1 MNIPERAREF
11 VGELDQYSGST
22 LSNHKDLAL
31 LLGLAHSGPGTENLD
46 RLAFLAKFAAK
57 SRKIME
63 RIGRNDQGYDKIATE
78 LTNALDEI
86 QNLLGTLT
94 AGATDE
100 ERLRFS
106 QTYLAKTREGLASLF
121 SLIADLAWYKNW
133 TIDHRDWKLL

>member
-11 VGELDQYSGST
+11 VGELDQYSGSS

-31 LLGLAHSGPGTENLD
+31 LLGLAHSGPPMENLD

-78 LTNALDEI
+78 LANALDEI

-94 AGATDE
+94 GGATDE
-100 ERLRFS
+100 ERSRFS
-106 QTYLAKTREGLASLF
+106 QTYLAKSRDGLANLF